1 MDDTKDF
8 AKLLEESFTKPRRF
22 SVGDKVEAMVVKIS
36 PEWVFIDLEAKS
48 EGYIDKREFID
59 EDGNLTI
66 KEGDNVTAYFLSSRR
81 SERLFTTKLLARK
94 SVDEF
99 LSNAYQNAIP
109 LEATVE
115 KEIKGGFSIRISA
128 SATGFCPY
136 SQMDRRRIEN
146 AADYVG
152 KKFDFII
159 IEYAENGRRIVLS
172 RRPILEKI
180 DQERIAGLKVS
191 LKKGMLVH
199 GIVTSVRD
207 FGAFVDI
214 GGIQALLP
222 VSEMAWGR
230 VEDTTSLYKPG
241 DTLEAVIIGL
251 DWENDR
257 ITLSFKD
264 TLPDPWDEAIRKYP
278 EGSVHKG
285 KVARLTDFGAFVTLE
300 GGIDGLLHISEFP
313 KRIESDEMSKYLRI
327 GSSIMTR
334 VKDVDPTMKVELT
347 LNDRKLGPIRTG
359 QVIEIS
365 HTRVPRLIGKGG
377 SMISMLKKEVNCS
390 IFVGQNGRIWING
403 CADDTDLALKTIAL
417 IEREA
422 HTNGLTDRIVSFLK
436 AEKEARS

>member
-1 MDDTKDF
+1 MDDKKTF
-8 AKLLEESFTKPRRF
+8 AEMLEESYTRPKRF
-22 SVGDKVEAMVVKIS
+22 SVGEKAEAQVVKIS
-36 PEWVFIDLEAKS
+36 PEWVFIDLGAKS
-48 EGYIDKREFID
+48 EGYIDKKEFID
-59 EDGNLTI
+59 EAGNLTI
-66 KEGDNVTAYFLSSRR
+66 KEGDTISAYFLSSRR

-285 KVARLTDFGAFVTLE
+285 KVARLTDFGAFITLE
-300 GGIDGLLHISEFP
+300 GGVDGLVHIS
-313 KRIESDEMSKYLRI
+313 
-327 GSSIMTR
+327 
-334 VKDVDPTMKVELT
+334 
-347 LNDRKLGPIRTG
+347 KLGRGKKIKHAQDVLAKDR
-359 QVIEIS
+359 EIDV
-365 HTRVPRLIGKGG
+365 RVEKIDRENRR
-377 SMISMLKKEVNCS
+377 ISL
-390 IFVGQNGRIWING
+390 
-403 CADDTDLALKTIAL
+403 DLAEGGQDKKDSSEKDGDYQSFMPKAPKTMGTFGDL
-417 IEREA
+417 MKKVKKR
-422 HTNGLTDRIVSFLK
+422 K
-436 AEKEARS
+436 

>member
-1 MDDTKDF
+1 MDDKKTF
-8 AKLLEESFTKPRRF
+8 AEMLEESYTRPKRF
-22 SVGDKVEAMVVKIS
+22 SVGEKAEAQVVKIS
-36 PEWVFIDLEAKS
+36 PEWVFIDLGAKS
-48 EGYIDKREFID
+48 EGYIDKKEFID
-59 EDGNLTI
+59 EAGNLTI
-66 KEGDNVTAYFLSSRR
+66 KEGDTISAYFLSSRR

-285 KVARLTDFGAFVTLE
+285 KVARLTDFGAFITLE
-300 GGIDGLLHISEFP
+300 GGVDGLVHISKLGRGKKIKHAGDVLAKDAELDV
-313 KRIESDEMSKYLRI
+313 RIEKI
-327 GSSIMTR
+327 
-334 VKDVDPTMKVELT
+334 
-347 LNDRKLGPIRTG
+347 DRENKK
-359 QVIEIS
+359 IS
-365 HTRVPRLIGKGG
+365 L
-377 SMISMLKKEVNCS
+377 
-390 IFVGQNGRIWING
+390 
-403 CADDTDLALKTIAL
+403 DLAEPGDEKA
-417 IEREA
+417 A
-422 HTNGLTDRIVSFLK
+422 A
-436 AEKEARS
+436 AEKEDDYRNFIPQPPKTMGTLGDLMKKTKKRK

>member
-8 AKLLEESFTKPRRF
+8 ADLLEESFTKPRRF
-22 SVGDKVEAMVVKIS
+22 SVGDKVEALVVKIS

-66 KEGDNVTAYFLSSRR
+66 KEGDTVTAYFLSSRR
-81 SERLFTTKLLARK
+81 SERLFTTKLLTRK

-99 LSNAYQNAIP
+99 LANAYQNSIP

-128 SATGFCPY
+128 STTGFCPY

-152 KKFDFII
+152 KKFDFVV

-180 DQERIAGLKVS
+180 DRERTASLKVS
-191 LKKGMLVH
+191 LEKGMKVQ

-214 GGIQALLP
+214 GGISALLP

-230 VEDTTSLYKPG
+230 VDNTHSLFKPG
-241 DTLEAVIIGL
+241 DTIEAIIIGL

-257 ITLSFKD
+257 VTLSFKD
-264 TLPDPWDEAIRKYP
+264 TLPDPWDEAVRKYP
-278 EGSVHKG
+278 EDSIHKG
-285 KVARLTDFGAFVTLE
+285 KVARLTDFGAFITLE
-300 GGIDGLLHISEFP
+300 AGVDGLVHISKLGRGKKIKHAGDVLAKDAELDV
-313 KRIESDEMSKYLRI
+313 RIEKI
-327 GSSIMTR
+327 
-334 VKDVDPTMKVELT
+334 
-347 LNDRKLGPIRTG
+347 DRENKK
-359 QVIEIS
+359 IS
-365 HTRVPRLIGKGG
+365 L
-377 SMISMLKKEVNCS
+377 
-390 IFVGQNGRIWING
+390 
-403 CADDTDLALKTIAL
+403 DLAEAG
-417 IEREA
+417 REKA
-422 HTNGLTDRIVSFLK
+422 GP
-436 AEKEARS
+436 AEKEGDYRNFIPEPPKTMGTLGDLMKKTKKRK

>member
-1 MDDTKDF
+1 MDDKKTF
-8 AKLLEESFTKPRRF
+8 AEMLEESYTRPKRF
-22 SVGDKVEAMVVKIS
+22 SVGEKAEAQVVKIS
-36 PEWVFIDLEAKS
+36 PEWVFIDLGAKS
-48 EGYIDKREFID
+48 EGYIDKKEFID
-59 EDGNLTI
+59 EAGNLTI
-66 KEGDNVTAYFLSSRR
+66 KEGDTISAYFLSSRR

-128 SATGFCPY
+128 SAIGFCPY

-191 LKKGMLVH
+191 LKKGMIVH

-285 KVARLTDFGAFVTLE
+285 KVARLTDFGAFITLE
-300 GGIDGLLHISEFP
+300 GGVDGLVHIS
-313 KRIESDEMSKYLRI
+313 
-327 GSSIMTR
+327 
-334 VKDVDPTMKVELT
+334 
-347 LNDRKLGPIRTG
+347 KLGRGKKIKHAQDVLAKDR
-359 QVIEIS
+359 EIDV
-365 HTRVPRLIGKGG
+365 RVEKIDRENRR
-377 SMISMLKKEVNCS
+377 ISL
-390 IFVGQNGRIWING
+390 
-403 CADDTDLALKTIAL
+403 DLAEGGQDKKDSSEKDGDYQSFMPKAPKTMGTFGDL
-417 IEREA
+417 MKKVKKR
-422 HTNGLTDRIVSFLK
+422 K
-436 AEKEARS
+436 